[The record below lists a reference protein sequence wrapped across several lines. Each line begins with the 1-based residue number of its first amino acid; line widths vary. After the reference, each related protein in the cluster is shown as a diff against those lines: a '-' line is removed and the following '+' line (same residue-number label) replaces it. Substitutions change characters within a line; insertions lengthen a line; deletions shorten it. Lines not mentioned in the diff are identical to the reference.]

1 MVEGEGCTQVFGL
14 STLPMSALRTILFL
28 SIAAILAGA
37 NLDSGPTGPGS
48 EVLERYLAASQAQQ
62 AQMRGLSMQV
72 DIDASVP
79 KLKKNG
85 TLHAFRNISKLGQIT
100 YKALNFVGD
109 KTIRNDVIARYLTAE
124 MHATTNQ
131 STDMAIAPANYKFK
145 YKGVIE
151 RESRRLHVFQLTP
164 RKKRLGLFKG
174 ELWVDAATYMPLR
187 ESGRMVK
194 NPSVFL
200 KRVDFIRDY
209 EILDG
214 IAFPRHLESVIQTRL
229 VGTARLDV
237 RFRDFAKTDAT
248 HAVTAQPAGAQ

>member
-1 MVEGEGCTQVFGL
+1 ML
-14 STLPMSALRTILFL
+14 ALRTILLL
-28 SIAAILAGA
+28 SIAALLGGA
-37 NLDSGPTGPGS
+37 TLESAPTGPGA
-48 EVLERYLAASQAQQ
+48 EVLERYMAAAQAQQ

-85 TLHAFRNISKLGQIT
+85 TLSALRNISKLGHIT

-124 MHATTNQ
+124 THAITNKPA
-131 STDMAIAPANYKFK
+131 DMAITGANYKFK

-151 RESRRLHVFQLTP
+151 RESRKLHVFQLTP

-200 KRVDFIRDY
+200 KRVDFVRDY
-209 EILDG
+209 EIRDG
-214 IAFPRHLESVIQTRL
+214 IAFPRHLESIIQTRL
-229 VGTARLDV
+229 VGMAKLDV
-237 RFRDFAKTDAT
+237 RFRDFVKADDDQT
-248 HAVTAQPAGAQ
+248 TAQPAGVQ

>member
-1 MVEGEGCTQVFGL
+1 
-14 STLPMSALRTILFL
+14 MSALRTILFL
-28 SIAAILAGA
+28 AIGTILMGA
-37 NLDSGPTGPGS
+37 SLESGQAGPGA

-62 AQMRGLSMQV
+62 AQMRGFSMQV

-79 KLKKNG
+79 KLKMRG
-85 TLHAFRNISKLGQIT
+85 TLHALRNISKLGKIT

-124 MHATTNQ
+124 THATTNQ
-131 STDMAIAPANYKFK
+131 PADMAITPANYKFK
-145 YKGVIE
+145 YKGVVE
-151 RESRRLHVFQLTP
+151 RESRKLHVFQLTP

-194 NPSVFL
+194 NPSLFL

-209 EILDG
+209 EIRDG
-214 IAFPRHLESVIQTRL
+214 FAFPRHINSVIQTRL
-229 VGTARLDV
+229 VGTAELDV
-237 RFRDFAKTDAT
+237 RFRDFAKADANQAAT
-248 HAVTAQPAGAQ
+248 QPAGAQ

>member
-1 MVEGEGCTQVFGL
+1 
-14 STLPMSALRTILFL
+14 MSALRTILFL
-28 SIAAILAGA
+28 AIGTILMGA
-37 NLDSGPTGPGS
+37 SLESGQAGPGV

-62 AQMRGLSMQV
+62 AQMRGFSMQV

-79 KLKKNG
+79 KLKMRG
-85 TLHAFRNISKLGQIT
+85 TLHALRNISKLGQIT

-124 MHATTNQ
+124 THATTNQ
-131 STDMAIAPANYKFK
+131 PADMAITPANYKFK
-145 YKGVIE
+145 YKGLVE
-151 RESRRLHVFQLTP
+151 RENRLLHVFQLTP

-174 ELWVDAATYMPLR
+174 EIWVDAATYMPLR

-200 KRVDFIRDY
+200 KKVTFIRDY
-209 EILDG
+209 EIRDG
-214 IAFPRHLESVIQTRL
+214 IAFPRHLESTIQTRL

-237 RFRDFAKTDAT
+237 SFRDFAKADPTQACAT
-248 HAVTAQPAGAQ
+248 QSAGAE

>member
-1 MVEGEGCTQVFGL
+1 MF
-14 STLPMSALRTILFL
+14 ALRSVLLLAF
-28 SIAAILAGA
+28 AALLTGA
-37 NLDSGPTGPGS
+37 TLESGPTGPGA
-48 EVLERYLAASQAQQ
+48 EVLERYMAASQAQQ

-79 KLKKNG
+79 NLKKNG
-85 TLHAFRNISKLGQIT
+85 TLHALRNISKLGQIT

-124 MHATTNQ
+124 THATTNKPA
-131 STDMAIAPANYKFK
+131 DMAITAANYKFK
-145 YKGVIE
+145 YKGVVE
-151 RESRRLHVFQLTP
+151 REGRKLHVFQLTP

-200 KRVDFIRDY
+200 KRVDFVRDY
-209 EILDG
+209 EIRDG
-214 IAFPRHLESVIQTRL
+214 IAFPRHLESTIQTRL
-229 VGTARLDV
+229 VGMAKLDV
-237 RFRDFAKTDAT
+237 RFRDFAKADAT
-248 HAVTAQPAGAQ
+248 ESEAAQPAGVQ

>member
-1 MVEGEGCTQVFGL
+1 MF
-14 STLPMSALRTILFL
+14 ALRTISLL
-28 SIAAILAGA
+28 AIAALLAGA
-37 NLDSGPTGPGS
+37 TLESGPTGPGA
-48 EVLERYLAASQAQQ
+48 EVLERYMAASQAQQ

-79 KLKKNG
+79 NLQKNG
-85 TLHAFRNISKLGQIT
+85 TLHALRSISKLGQIT

-124 MHATTNQ
+124 THAVTNKPA
-131 STDMAIAPANYKFK
+131 DMAITSANYKFK
-145 YKGVIE
+145 YRGVVE
-151 RESRRLHVFQLTP
+151 REGRKLHVFQLTP

-200 KRVDFIRDY
+200 KRVDFVRDY
-209 EILDG
+209 QIRDG
-214 IAFPRHLESVIQTRL
+214 IAFPRHLESTIQTRL
-229 VGTARLDV
+229 VGMAKLDV
-237 RFRDFAKTDAT
+237 SFRDFAKADAT
-248 HAVTAQPAGAQ
+248 ESDAQPAGVQ